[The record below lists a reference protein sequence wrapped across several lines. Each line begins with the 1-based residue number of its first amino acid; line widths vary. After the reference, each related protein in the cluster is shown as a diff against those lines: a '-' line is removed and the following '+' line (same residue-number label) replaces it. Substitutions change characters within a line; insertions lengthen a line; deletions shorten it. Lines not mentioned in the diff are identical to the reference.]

1 MCDLVVWQA
10 HANRFSLQHE
20 ILAKYSGM
28 TIKSW
33 TTRVLDGVV
42 QEHEQ
47 KIKGELAKQP

>member
-1 MCDLVVWQA
+1 MRQEQHLVIGPDLA
-10 HANRFSLQHE
+10 RR
-20 ILAKYSGM
+20 IRRLAKYSGM